1 MTDREDTPTPGW
13 RAVVHRWFVQYNPLY
28 LISAALVLVG
38 VTLLMEVATE
48 QRGLFGQLS
57 STVVAELY
65 AWALI
70 ASAAVLTR
78 RGLWRP
84 AVMLALITALYQC
97 DLTLQTER
105 SVYLGV
111 PGMVASGLWLIS
123 FAAKLRALAWAMQF
137 RLSRSALWVAVAGGT
152 VQMLIPWILSKVQDH
167 IAAPLLALMVFWVL
181 AAGLWTFRRTE
192 SWSPRTAW
200 GETVARRA
208 ARFVWVGWAGALIA
222 HVLFVTEYGP
232 PADRAFFI
240 PLALVLMTRRFRTEE
255 LVWGWLVATL
265 FLVAMVSPAHF
276 ATTAIMAASALVL
289 RALRAPTLVSRE
301 VEAQDPYR
309 AVLDVPTS
317 WSGWTLA
324 PSSPEAIRRLLA
336 GAWTCLYLG
345 VWTAGW
351 DFGPWP
357 EHVLWVDTLFLTLTV
372 LGAWRSHCGL
382 VLLPVCVSVLHLA
395 LVERLVP
402 TPQSNLQWGLAAVG
416 AGFGLLA
423 VGLGVSIRLRPQ
435 SGHRAPSRRAPAAR

>member
-1 MTDREDTPTPGW
+1 M
-13 RAVVHRWFVQYNPLY
+13 AVVHRWFVQYNPLY
-28 LISAALVLVG
+28 LVSAALVLVG
-38 VTLLMEVATE
+38 VTLLMGVATE
-48 QRGLFGQLS
+48 HPGLFGQLS

-84 AVMLALITALYQC
+84 AVMLALLTALYQC

-123 FAAKLRALAWAMQF
+123 FVAKLRALAWAMQF

-152 VQMLIPWILSKVQDH
+152 GQMLIPWILSKVQDH
-167 IAAPLLALMVFWVL
+167 IATPVLALMVFWIL

-192 SWSPRTAW
+192 SWSRRTPW

-208 ARFVWVGWAGALIA
+208 ARFVWLGWAAALVA
-222 HVLFVTEYGP
+222 HVLFLTEHGP
-232 PADRAFFI
+232 QADRAFFI
-240 PLALVLMTRRFRTEE
+240 PLALVLVTRRFRTEE
-255 LVWGWLVATL
+255 RVWLWLAATL
-265 FLVAMVSPAHF
+265 VLVAMIAPVHF
-276 ATTAIMAASALVL
+276 ATTAIMAATALVL

-301 VEAQDPYR
+301 AQRHDPYR
-309 AVLDVPTS
+309 VAPDTPPRCST
-317 WSGWTLA
+317 WTLA
-324 PSSPEAIRRLLA
+324 PSSPEAIGRLLA

-345 VWTAGW
+345 AWTVGW
-351 DFGPWP
+351 YRGAWP
-357 EHVLWVDTLFLTLTV
+357 EHVLWVDALFLTLTL
-372 LGAWRSHCGL
+372 LGAWRSRSGL
-382 VLLPVCVSVLHLA
+382 VLTPVCLSMLHLVVA
-395 LVERLVP
+395 EQLLP
-402 TPQSNLQWGLAAVG
+402 TPQSNLQWGLATVC

-423 VGLGVSIRLRPQ
+423 LALGVSMRPRPR
-435 SGHRAPSRRAPAAR
+435 SAAGTP